1 MIPAGSG
8 ARVEYTRGMGHPQP
22 IWVSEAEFL
31 ELPESMHK
39 IELLDGEVI
48 VPPAPT
54 GIHQQV
60 VLDVAVAL
68 RVWAAGVGDAWVGLS
83 PLDVRFG
90 PNRILQPDLLV
101 ILEPGF
107 RPPSEGPIERVPDLC
122 VEVLSRDRTY
132 DRITKRMVYAAAGV
146 REYWVFHQ
154 TRTVERFSGPGLEA
168 REVLTEGALESAL
181 LPGFSLDLDA
191 LYAPVLG

>member
-1 MIPAGSG
+1 VIPAGSG
-8 ARVEYTRGMGHPQP
+8 EPVGYTHGMGHPQP
-22 IWVSEAEFL
+22 VWVSEAEFL

-48 VPPAPT
+48 VPPAPNAA
-54 GIHQQV
+54 HQHV
-60 VLDVAVAL
+60 VSRVFRALADWADDVG
-68 RVWAAGVGDAWVGLS
+68 GVWVGLS

-90 PNRILQPDLLV
+90 PDRILQPDVLA
-101 ILEPGF
+101 ILDPEFPMI
-107 RPPSEGPIERVPDLC
+107 PAVPIDRIPDLC

-154 TRTVERFSGPGLEA
+154 IRTVERFSGPDLEA
-168 REVLTEGALESAL
+168 REVISEGALESAL
-181 LPGFSLDLDA
+181 LPGFTLDLDA
-191 LYAPVLG
+191 LYAAVS